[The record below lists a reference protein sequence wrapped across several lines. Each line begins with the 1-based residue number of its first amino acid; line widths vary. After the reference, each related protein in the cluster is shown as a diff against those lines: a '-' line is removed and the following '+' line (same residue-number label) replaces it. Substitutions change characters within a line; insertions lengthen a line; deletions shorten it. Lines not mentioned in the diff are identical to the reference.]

1 MLRQEPTRFSLLAQ
15 VLPVRLGLRL
25 ERLLPP
31 ALLQLPLVPEPS
43 SGWRPS

>member
-1 MLRQEPTRFSLLAQ
+1 MLRREPTRFSLLVQ

-31 ALLQLPLVPEPS
+31 ALLQLPLVAEPS
-43 SGWRPS
+43 WRWRPS